1 VTSRSPLDIV
11 CNVRSLIHLDELSH
25 LELLDNERAFDKW
38 SLLLYNLRTVSW
50 YAGFLE
56 HV

>member
-1 VTSRSPLDIV
+1 MTSRSPLDIV

-56 HV
+56 T